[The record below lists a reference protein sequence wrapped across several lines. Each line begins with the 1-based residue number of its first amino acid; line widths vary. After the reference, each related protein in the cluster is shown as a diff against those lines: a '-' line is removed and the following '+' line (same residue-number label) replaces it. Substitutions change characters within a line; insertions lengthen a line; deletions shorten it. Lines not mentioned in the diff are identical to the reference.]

1 MSNPWSRRSIPEVV
15 AWWNEHIVEVGR
27 LPLFLAF
34 VAFVITFAVTR
45 LITRSIRAGR
55 GPFNDNVS
63 DSGLH
68 IHHAVPGVI
77 LVTTGGFLAVGAHG
91 QAGWAELAGVM
102 VGAGASLVLDEFALI
117 LRLDDVYWSEEG
129 RLSVELVALAAA
141 SLGVIIIGANPFR
154 FDGSAGI
161 AAAVSSL
168 IAIGLHLGFV
178 LITFLKGK
186 YRTALFGTFT
196 PGLAMISAWRLARPE
211 SRWAYRRY
219 SDTKLE
225 HARRR
230 AERFDTRWE
239 PVRIWLGDL
248 VGGRPLD
255 TSDDDGPAGL
265 DIKTGMNPDEGA

>member
-1 MSNPWSRRSIPEVV
+1 MVGS
-15 AWWNEHIVEVGR
+15 WWNEHIVEVGR

-34 VAFVITFAVTR
+34 AAFVITFFVTR

-102 VGAGASLVLDEFALI
+102 VGIGASLVLDEFALI

-129 RLSVELVALAAA
+129 RVSVEVVALAAA
-141 SLGVIIIGANPFR
+141 SLGLIVIGANPFR
-154 FDGSAGI
+154 FDGSAGF

-168 IAIGLHLGFV
+168 IAITVHLGFIV
-178 LITFLKGK
+178 ITVLKGK
-186 YRTALFGTFT
+186 YRTALFGMFT
-196 PGLAMISAWRLARPE
+196 PGLAIISGWRLARPD
-211 SRWAYRRY
+211 SWWARHRY
-219 SDTKLE
+219 AEAKIE
-225 HARRR
+225 RARQR

-239 PVRIWLGDL
+239 PVRIGLGDL
-248 VGGRPLD
+248 VGGQPLD
-255 TSDDDGPAGL
+255 TSEDNPTVRADATAD
-265 DIKTGMNPDEGA
+265 MNADEEA